1 MRVVRIVG
9 VEDAGDVLAAAVPAN
24 GATLGNRC
32 VAVESDDDVAVARFE
47 GGSEI
52 EADVI
57 IGCHR
62 RC

>member
-1 MRVVRIVG
+1 
-9 VEDAGDVLAAAVPAN
+9 LAAAVPAN
-24 GATLGNRC
+24 GATLGKRC
-32 VAVESDDDVAVARFE
+32 FAVESDDVAVARFE